1 MNLDNLK
8 EELRKEIEKKRAILN
23 RMIVEEEDK
32 KNTEVQWRAGWINWE
47 ILQAG
52 AGYKI
57 SSIYNRFCLFF
68 NIYMKIRNKTRA
80 IITSIMPIA
89 Q

>member
-32 KNTEVQWRAGWINWE
+32 KKNTEVQ
-47 ILQAG
+47 
-52 AGYKI
+52 
-57 SSIYNRFCLFF
+57 
-68 NIYMKIRNKTRA
+68 
-80 IITSIMPIA
+80 
-89 Q
+89 